1 MIIYVVEDDTDIRE
15 LESYALKNSG
25 YDIVQFDS
33 GKEVF
38 ESCLEKQPSMILLDI
53 MLPDED
59 GLSILKKLRAND
71 KTKNIP
77 VILVTAKSTELDTV
91 KGLDMGA
98 DDYIAKP
105 FGVMELVSRVKA
117 LLRRTEKQQQPSDG
131 ISYQNINID
140 DEKHVVTVDKK
151 PTELTFKEYE
161 LLKFLIMNKG
171 IVLTREK
178 IMNKVW
184 GFEYEGESRTVDM
197 HIKTLRQKLGES
209 GSVIKTIRNVGYKL
223 GE

>member
-33 GKEVF
+33 GKGVF
-38 ESCLEKQPSMILLDI
+38 ESCLEKQPSMLLLDI
-53 MLPDED
+53 MLPDDD
-59 GLSILKKLRAND
+59 GLSILKKLRADD

-117 LLRRTEKQQQPSDG
+117 LLRRTEKQQQSGG
-131 ISYQNINID
+131 ISCQNINIPEVPGD
-140 DEKHVVTVDKK
+140 QFFASSSGPSSNPDSSLMAVMSLRNSPASSILPGTW
-151 PTELTFKEYE
+151 TGSL
-161 LLKFLIMNKG
+161 
-171 IVLTREK
+171 VL
-178 IMNKVW
+178 
-184 GFEYEGESRTVDM
+184 
-197 HIKTLRQKLGES
+197 
-209 GSVIKTIRNVGYKL
+209 
-223 GE
+223 

>member
-33 GKEVF
+33 GKEVY
-38 ESCLEKQPSMILLDI
+38 ESCIEKQPSMLILDI

-59 GLSILKKLRAND
+59 GLSILKKLRADD

-98 DDYIAKP
+98 DDYITKP
-105 FGVMELVSRVKA
+105 FGVMELVSRVKP
-117 LLRRTEKQQQPSDG
+117 LLRRTEKQQQSG
-131 ISYQNINID
+131 VNKLSEVSILMMKSI
-140 DEKHVVTVDKK
+140 
-151 PTELTFKEYE
+151 
-161 LLKFLIMNKG
+161 LLQLM
-171 IVLTREK
+171 
-178 IMNKVW
+178 
-184 GFEYEGESRTVDM
+184 ES
-197 HIKTLRQKLGES
+197 IE
-209 GSVIKTIRNVGYKL
+209 N
-223 GE
+223 

>member
-33 GKEVF
+33 GKGVF
-38 ESCLEKQPSMILLDI
+38 ESCLEKQPSMLLLDI
-53 MLPDED
+53 MLPDDD
-59 GLSILKKLRAND
+59 GLSILKKLRADD

-117 LLRRTEKQQQPSDG
+117 LLRRTEKQQQSGG

-140 DEKHVVTVDKK
+140 DEKHIVTVDGEHR
-151 PTELTFKEYE
+151 ELTFKAVSYTH
-161 LLKFLIMNKG
+161 
-171 IVLTREK
+171 LTLP
-178 IMNKVW
+178 
-184 GFEYEGESRTVDM
+184 T
-197 HIKTLRQKLGES
+197 KLE
-209 GSVIKTIRNVGYKL
+209 V
-223 GE
+223 